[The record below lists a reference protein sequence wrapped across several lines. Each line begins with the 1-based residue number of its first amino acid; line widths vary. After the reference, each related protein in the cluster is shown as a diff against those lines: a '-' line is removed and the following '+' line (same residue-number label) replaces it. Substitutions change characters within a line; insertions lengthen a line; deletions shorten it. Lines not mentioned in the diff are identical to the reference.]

1 MPFEFERCEI
11 PDVVLVK
18 PKVFGDERG
27 FFMES
32 YKESDFKAFGLPTHY
47 AQDNHS
53 KSKAGVLRGLH
64 YQIDPYAQGKLVRVV
79 TGKIFD
85 VAVDI
90 RKGSPTYGQWV
101 GRELSEQ
108 NKHMLWV
115 PAGFAHGLLVL
126 EDDTHLLY
134 KCTSEYQPVHERS
147 ILWNDPALAVK
158 WPLRAGE
165 VPSLSAKDA
174 NGMTFAVAMN
184 QARAV

>member
-11 PDVVLVK
+11 PEVVLVK

-32 YKESDFKAFGLPTHY
+32 FKASDFEKFGLPTEY
-47 AQDNHS
+47 TQDNHS

-64 YQIDPYAQGKLVRVV
+64 YQLDPFAQGKLVRVV

-90 RKGSPTYGQWV
+90 RKGSPTYGKWV

-115 PAGFAHGLLVL
+115 PAGFAHGVYVL
-126 EDDTHLLY
+126 EDDSHLLY
-134 KCTSEYQPVHERS
+134 KCTGEYAPQVEQS
-147 ILWNDPALAVK
+147 LIWNDPEVGIQWPFTGEPQLAEK
-158 WPLRAGE
+158 DAKGL
-165 VPSLSAKDA
+165 SLSQLNNNYVYKK
-174 NGMTFAVAMN
+174 
-184 QARAV
+184 

>member
-11 PDVVLVK
+11 PDIILIK
-18 PKVFGDERG
+18 PKIFGDERG
-27 FFMES
+27 FFMETF
-32 YKESDFKAFGLPTHY
+32 KKSDFEAFGLPTEY
-47 AQDNHS
+47 TQDNHS
-53 KSKAGVLRGLH
+53 KSKANVLRGLH
-64 YQIDPYAQGKLVRVV
+64 YQLNPYAQGKLVRVV

-90 RKGSPTYGQWV
+90 RKGSPTFGQWV

-134 KCTSEYQPVHERS
+134 KCTGEYSPSHERTV
-147 ILWNDPALAVK
+147 LWNDPVLNIP
-158 WPLRAGE
+158 WPLVNNAM
-165 VPSLSAKDA
+165 PTLADKDIKGVLLKNA
-174 NGMTFAVAMN
+174 ELF
-184 QARAV
+184 

>member
-11 PDVVLVK
+11 PEVVLVK

-27 FFMES
+27 FFMETF
-32 YKESDFKAFGLPTHY
+32 KESDFKAFGLPTAY
-47 AQDNHS
+47 TQDNHS

-64 YQIDPYAQGKLVRVV
+64 YQLDPFAQGKLVRVV

-85 VAVDI
+85 VAVDV

-115 PAGFAHGLLVL
+115 PPGFAHGVLVL
-126 EDDTHLLY
+126 EDNSHLLY
-134 KCTSEYQPVHERS
+134 KCTGEYAPQVEQS
-147 ILWNDPALAVK
+147 IIWNDPDLKIAWPFSGTPQLA
-158 WPLRAGE
+158 E
-165 VPSLSAKDA
+165 KDA
-174 NGMTFAVAMN
+174 KGQRFATANNNYVYKG
-184 QARAV
+184 